1 MFTHTHTHVKD
12 FPGRARRRSHDARAG
27 AAAPILRPVHILV
40 ATTGVLPP
48 GPVAELCGRFL
59 ADGGH
64 VTVITVIQVPRT
76 FLEQMDVEERRSFL
90 DDRPWE
96 SDTAQMMALGYLEER
111 GRRAVEPIVA
121 ALRAR
126 GQDTDVRFIEGDDPA
141 EAIVASAE
149 ELDVDLVVLG
159 ATRRLFTDQAW
170 TSVSARVME
179 QAKWP
184 VVLVPGAKSDDG
196 DD

>member
-1 MFTHTHTHVKD
+1 M
-12 FPGRARRRSHDARAG
+12 
-27 AAAPILRPVHILV
+27 HILV

-64 VTVITVIQVPRT
+64 VTVMTVIQVPRT
-76 FLEQMDVEERRSFL
+76 FLQQMDVEERRSFL
-90 DDRPWE
+90 DDREWE

-121 ALRAR
+121 ALRAH
-126 GQDTDVRFIEGDDPA
+126 GQDADVRFIEGDDPA

-159 ATRRLFTDQAW
+159 ATRRLFTEQSW

-179 QAKWP
+179 RAKWP
-184 VVLVPGAKSDDG
+184 VVLVPGAKSEESED
-196 DD
+196 